1 MNYKLVDNRIEF
13 TDEKLT
19 ENSTNM
25 ISVISTYKF
34 TKYMEQMPD
43 GISILRSN
51 ETRYTKLDVKN
62 KYLQGV
68 IYMPSKK
75 DIFNHTRFG
84 YLIFNR
90 NILFID
96 SSDTVINI
104 IEQLRHSSIDM
115 PTIWKFYYHFL
126 NMLIDRDL
134 LYLQDIENSL
144 STFENNLLDGVIDE
158 YNQRDNIY
166 IRKKLFNQYRF
177 YTQLFEIEHKLN
189 EVDHITLTPNEDKL
203 FDLFSNRVSVLRSEA
218 QILRDYS
225 MQIQDLYES
234 QISVHQNDI
243 MKILTIV
250 TTLVLPLSLIAGW
263 YGMNFKYMPELTW
276 KYGYQ
281 ACIGLSILVIVVS
294 LYLFKK
300 NKFL

>member
-144 STFENNLLDGVIDE
+144 STFENNLLDGGIDE
-158 YNQRDNIY
+158 YNQRDIIY

-177 YTQLFEIEHKLN
+177 YTQLFEIEHKPLRN
-189 EVDHITLTPNEDKL
+189 AAWKMTPIRIC
-203 FDLFSNRVSVLRSEA
+203 FMRF
-218 QILRDYS
+218 
-225 MQIQDLYES
+225 
-234 QISVHQNDI
+234 
-243 MKILTIV
+243 
-250 TTLVLPLSLIAGW
+250 
-263 YGMNFKYMPELTW
+263 
-276 KYGYQ
+276 
-281 ACIGLSILVIVVS
+281 
-294 LYLFKK
+294 
-300 NKFL
+300 

>member
-144 STFENNLLDGVIDE
+144 STFENNLLDGGIDE
-158 YNQRDNIY
+158 YNQRDIIY
-166 IRKKLFNQYRF
+166 IRKQLFNQYRF